1 MKIGTIA
8 LAAAMAAGSLTAQQV
23 AFNYDNNA
31 DFSKFKTYKMVPVKG
46 GTEQLNDLNRRMVEE
61 VLVARL
67 QEKGLTKTDDDNA
80 DLYAAYQV
88 GITENQE
95 FTTIDMGGPMMM
107 GPGWGM
113 GMGGMMGPGMG
124 GMMGGGIA
132 RTTSNTVLT
141 GTLALDLYERP
152 KKLLVWRGSV
162 SRTVNPTQRPDRQRR
177 DVDRAVERMLR
188 NYPPPSQRNR

>member
-1 MKIGTIA
+1 MRSYAIA
-8 LAAAMAAGSLTAQQV
+8 LAVLGLSGAALAQDV
-23 AFNYDNNA
+23 SFNYDNNA
-31 DFSKFKTYKMVPVKG
+31 NFSAFKTYKLVPVKG

-67 QEKGLTKTDDDNA
+67 AEKGLTRTEDNNA

-141 GTLALDLYERP
+141 GTLVLDLYEHT

-177 DVDRAVERMLR
+177 DVDRAVQRMLR

>member
-1 MKIGTIA
+1 MLLFRTLLATAAVAGLA
-8 LAAAMAAGSLTAQQV
+8 LANDV

-31 DFSKFKTYKMVPVKG
+31 DFSSFKTYKLVPAKG
-46 GTEQLNDLNRRMVEE
+46 GTEQLDDLNRRMIEE
-61 VLVARL
+61 VLEARL
-67 QEKGLTKTDDDNA
+67 KQRGLTKTDSDDA

-124 GMMGGGIA
+124 MMGGGIA

-141 GTLALDLYERP
+141 GTLVLDLYERP

-162 SRTVNPTQRPDRQRR
+162 SRTVNPTQRPDRRRR
-177 DVDRAVERMLR
+177 DVDRAVDRMLR

>member
-1 MKIGTIA
+1 MKLRV
-8 LAAAMAAGSLTAQQV
+8 LAAATMLTASAGWAQQV

-31 DFSKFKTYKMVPVKG
+31 DFSSFKTYKMVPVKG

-61 VLVARL
+61 VLEARL
-67 QEKGLTKTDDDNA
+67 KEKGLTKTDSDDA

-107 GPGWGM
+107 GGGWGM
-113 GMGGMMGPGMG
+113 GPGGMMGPGMG
-124 GMMGGGIA
+124 MMGGGVA
-132 RTTSNTVLT
+132 RTTSNIVLT
-141 GTLALDLYERP
+141 GTLVLDLYERP